1 MPARTVRAGTP
12 RKGVFPM
19 KKLML
24 GNAAVARGLY
34 EAGCGLISSYPGTPS
49 TEITEQAAQYDEI
62 YCEWAPNEK
71 VAMEV
76 AFGAALAGKRS
87 ACVMKHVGV
96 NVAADPLFT
105 IAYTG
110 VNAGMVIC
118 VADDPGMHSS
128 QNEQD
133 SRHYAVSAKLPML
146 EPADSEEARAFAK
159 RAFQLSEEYDTPVFL
174 KLCTRIAHSQS
185 IVELGEREEVPAK
198 PYEKNI
204 AKYVMVPGNAR
215 PRHPIVE
222 ERTQRL
228 TAYAET
234 TDLNREELGTDR
246 TLGIITSST
255 CYQYAREVFGPHAS
269 ILKLGLVN
277 PLPREKIL
285 AFAAKVDQVLVL
297 EELDPV
303 IETHCRNLGL
313 TVLGKDRLPMV
324 GEFSQGLVAQKIR
337 DTARPW
343 MELEENI
350 PPRPPVHC
358 AGCPH
363 RGLFYT
369 LAKHKVTVL
378 GDIGCYTLAAYEP
391 LYAIETCECM
401 GASVSS
407 IHGFNKALG
416 QDSEGKTVAVLGDST
431 FMHSGMTGLAN
442 IAYNQS
448 NSTVIILDNSTT
460 GMTGHQQN
468 PTTGKNLRGD
478 PAGKID
484 LETLCRA
491 MGIRRVRVVDPYDL
505 KATEEVVTEEL
516 AAPEPSVIITRRPCV
531 LLRSVEKHPPYQ
543 VEPDKCKGCKM
554 CMRIGCPA
562 ISWKDKKAVIDPTQ
576 CVGCGVCEQ
585 LCKFD
590 AFLHC

>member
-1 MPARTVRAGTP
+1 
-12 RKGVFPM
+12 M
-19 KKLML
+19 KKRLML
-24 GNAAVARGLY
+24 GNEAAARGLY

-49 TEITEQAAQYDEI
+49 TEITEQAAKYDEI

-76 AFGAALAGKRS
+76 AFGAALAGRRS

-105 IAYTG
+105 ISYTG
-110 VNAGMVIC
+110 INAGMVIC

-133 SRHYAVSAKLPML
+133 SRHYAASAKLPML
-146 EPADSEEARAFAK
+146 EPADSEEARQYAKLAFA
-159 RAFQLSEEYDTPVFL
+159 LSEEYDTPVFL
-174 KLCTRIAHSQS
+174 KMCTRISHSQS
-185 IVELGEREEVPAK
+185 IVELGEREERPLR
-198 PYEKNI
+198 PYVKDI

-222 ERTQRL
+222 ARTRRL
-228 TAYAET
+228 QELAET
-234 TDLNREELGTDR
+234 TELNRVELGEDTSF
-246 TLGIITSST
+246 GIITSST
-255 CYQYAREVFGPHAS
+255 CYQYAREVFGPQAS

-277 PLPREKIL
+277 PLPRQKIL
-285 AFAAKVDQVLVL
+285 DFAAKVDQLIVL
-297 EELDPV
+297 EELDPF
-303 IETHCRNLGL
+303 IEDHCRALGL
-313 TVLGKDRLPMV
+313 EVLGKDQLPLV
-324 GEFSQGLVAQKIR
+324 GEFSQGLVAQKLR
-337 DTARPW
+337 QVEKPW
-343 MELEENI
+343 VSLDEKV
-350 PPRPPVHC
+350 PPRPPVLC

-407 IHGFNKALG
+407 IHGFNKARG
-416 QDSEGKTVAVLGDST
+416 QESEGKTVAVLGDST

-460 GMTGHQQN
+460 GMTGHQEN

-505 KATEEVVTEEL
+505 KATEQAVTEEL

-531 LLRSVEKHPPYQ
+531 LLKTVEKHPPYRI
-543 VEPDKCKGCKM
+543 EPDKCKGCKL

-562 ISWKDKKAVIDPTQ
+562 ISWKEEDKKAVIDPTQ
-576 CVGCGVCEQ
+576 CVGCGVCDQ

-590 AFLHC
+590 AFLHEG